1 MNIKSFILGMMMNG
15 GKGGS
20 GGSNKT
26 DGTITFAP
34 NSTIV
39 RVNEGVLLEKPEKL
53 TFNIIYTTETQETE
67 GNQVQT
73 PDKEKLPTD
82 TFHTGG
88 MTPISWTD
96 KAGFS
101 EKFITYMYSDKE
113 RTGFSEKFNTYMY
126 SDKEKLGFS
135 EKFITKINR

>member
-39 RVNEGVLLEKPEKL
+39 RVNEGVLLKKPEKL

-73 PDKEKLPTD
+73 PDKYKLPTD

-88 MTPISWTD
+88 MSCTD
-96 KAGFS
+96 KVGFS
-101 EKFITYMYSDKE
+101 DKFNAYMHSDKDKVGFSDKFIT
-113 RTGFSEKFNTYMY
+113 T
-126 SDKEKLGFS
+126 
-135 EKFITKINR
+135 INR